1 MSNMADK
8 KSDSSTKKN
17 PISKLINNIKQG
29 QQKSAQEALLEDL
42 FNNMYAQ
49 RKKVYKMNFFRGIF
63 FAVGSIIGGT
73 IVIALI
79 IWLLSLFVN
88 LPVIGDYFKDAQ
100 HSIQNSNPKN

>member
-1 MSNMADK
+1 MADK
-8 KSDSSTKKN
+8 KSKKSDKKN
-17 PISKLINNIKQG
+17 PVSKLVDNIKQG
-29 QQKSAQEALLEDL
+29 QEKGAQEALLEDL

-49 RKKVYKMNFFRGIF
+49 RRKVYKMNFFRGIF

-88 LPVIGDYFKDAQ
+88 IPVIGDYFEDAQ
-100 HSIQNSNPKN
+100 NSIQQSNPKN

>member
-1 MSNMADK
+1 MADK
-8 KSDSSTKKN
+8 KKKQADKKN
-17 PISKLINNIKQG
+17 PVSKFIANLKRG
-29 QQKSAQEALLEDL
+29 QEKGAQEALLEDL